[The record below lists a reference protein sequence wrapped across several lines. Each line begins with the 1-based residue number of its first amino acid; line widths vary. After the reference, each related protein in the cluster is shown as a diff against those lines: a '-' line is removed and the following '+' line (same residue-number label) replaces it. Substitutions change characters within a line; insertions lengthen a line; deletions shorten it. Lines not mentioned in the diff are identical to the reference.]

1 MVTLRRTV
9 FSMCMR
15 ESCRIAMWPPVC
27 SMGKPHS
34 VLTISPFTTYS
45 VYLCR
50 SECTLMCEART
61 MCEACLH
68 YGSAAH
74 FPDLSIRCTKRFLEQ
89 PTLTG

>member
-1 MVTLRRTV
+1 MWEALTSAREALGVRAGTFQHGDVRRSV

-45 VYLCR
+45 VYLYR
-50 SECTLMCEART
+50 SGCMGEWVYA
-61 MCEACLH
+61 
-68 YGSAAH
+68 
-74 FPDLSIRCTKRFLEQ
+74 
-89 PTLTG
+89 